1 MRMTLK
7 QRIRTFLGIDALPSR
22 LEMVEIRQII
32 ESNHIELKEILAKH
46 VTQTLPVRR
55 ELIFPTL
62 TTNWDQMQLQEL
74 AEMIANQPKEEQ

>member
-1 MRMTLK
+1 MTLK
-7 QRIRTFLGIDALPSR
+7 QRIRAFLGIDALPSR
-22 LEMVEIRQII
+22 LEITEIRQIL
-32 ESNHIELKEILAKH
+32 ESNHLELKEILAKH